1 MILLMTSLYFRFI
14 ISQSQT
20 KTWAVDSYTA
30 SSTTALP
37 AACLQSL
44 VDPADITQGVLS
56 SAAVICTAVNQYG
69 TLLLLLH
76 YLY

>member
-20 KTWAVDSYTA
+20 ETWAVDSYTA
-30 SSTTALP
+30 SSTTAVL
-37 AACLQSL
+37 AACLQSM
-44 VDPADITQGVLS
+44 VDPADITQGILS
-56 SAAVICTAVNQYG
+56 SAPVICTAVNQYG